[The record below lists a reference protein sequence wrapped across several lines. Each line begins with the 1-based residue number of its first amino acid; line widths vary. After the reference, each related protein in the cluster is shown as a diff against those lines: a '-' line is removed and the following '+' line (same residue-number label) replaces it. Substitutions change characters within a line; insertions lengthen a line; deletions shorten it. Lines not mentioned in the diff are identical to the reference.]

1 MKFKKFNFKIIKSTN
16 DTAARIIKQTN
27 FKFGMVVAEKQISGR
42 GQYGKKWISYK
53 GNLFASFFHPFDQN
67 KFSIERATKLN
78 CNLVKKLLSK
88 YVKNEITFK
97 KPNDLLINKE
107 KISGIL
113 QEIITK
119 SDNKFL
125 ITGIGINVI
134 KNPNIKNY
142 PATNLYTITGKKI
155 KKSEL
160 ENNLK
165 LFFENQI
172 SKMYKIN

>member
-42 GQYGKKWISYK
+42 GQYGRKWISYK

-160 ENNLK
+160 ENNFK
-165 LFFENQI
+165 IFF
-172 SKMYKIN
+172 